1 VCPISNGPKIWNA
14 NNLLRE
20 TLSLHIGFRFPNV
33 QKSVLRMRLVESS
46 SELIQYLDVLVAI
59 ADNYKTEIGFWPRSS
74 VEDAIWRG
82 RLIAASDIID
92 GHAKV
97 VGFVVFGGV
106 FPNGRIQAVAV
117 DPACLRQGAAQF
129 LVDNVVAKFEAEGYL
144 AVLAKP
150 AKDLHIAQKFYQKN
164 QFFKVRVQSG
174 GASRKREIIVRER
187 TLKSPNLLTS
197 MLSQQP
203 NPALPRPNTKS
214 NLWVIDINVLFDLL
228 KLGRAQYEIATG
240 VFAAALDGRV
250 RIAVTSEFSAE
261 LSRSTKATQDD
272 PLFKLANAL
281 PRIRVR
287 ADVHIKDL
295 ATNIHKL
302 IFETNKPS
310 QAGTP
315 QAHSDC
321 EHIAECV
328 AGNATAFITSDGVLL
343 RNRREIR
350 ETWGLEVVALEDFH
364 DAIVS
369 TKMINDFKQ
378 TRGKGFQVC
387 NVSTEVARMMAE
399 SLQPKGLNSSYFEG
413 QPIGPAVRFLAAVDE
428 KNIAIGLL
436 ASCPPA
442 TLGDARHLLLL
453 VNQERPNA
461 ELIADMLLSYE
472 IDTIGRAGLNLIELA
487 DIPGQIAVRKAA
499 LRTGFVYD
507 ETKRHLSKA
516 TLGSP
521 ITPENFST
529 LANRA
534 RLTFGLE
541 LSKLFQKDFDSLDNL
556 YSRDIAEF
564 RRIEDLL
571 APTLIVTNS
580 RRVSIQPIARSYAD
594 ELLGTSN
601 QTSMLDQFEGAFRS
615 HKTYV
620 SSGRSK
626 NFFKTNQLILFYE
639 STRTGGR
646 GAVVAAARV
655 DDVVT
660 QQKNKTGRSDMK
672 KTVVESVNRFSA
684 SEEVTM
690 TSFSSLLRFPRPVG
704 LRELKE
710 LRAAG
715 TQNLQTATL
724 IATAAAQEIF
734 DRGWANGR

>member
-1 VCPISNGPKIWNA
+1 
-14 NNLLRE
+14 
-20 TLSLHIGFRFPNV
+20 
-33 QKSVLRMRLVESS
+33 MRLVESS
-46 SELIQYLDVLVAI
+46 PELIQHLDALVAI
-59 ADNYKTEIGFWPRSS
+59 ADNYKAEIGFWPRSS
-74 VEDAIWRG
+74 IEDAIWRG
-82 RLIAASDIID
+82 RLVAATVTID
-92 GHAKV
+92 GHDKLL
-97 VGFVVFGGV
+97 GFVVYGGV
-106 FPNGRIQAVAV
+106 FPNGRVQAVAV
-117 DPACLRQGAAQF
+117 DPACLRQGVAQF
-129 LVDNVVAKFEAEGYL
+129 LVDNVVAKLEAEGYL

-164 QFFKVRVQSG
+164 QFLKVRVQSG
-174 GASRKREIIVRER
+174 GAARKREIIVRER

-203 NPALPRPNTKS
+203 TPVLPRLDTQS
-214 NLWVIDINVLFDLL
+214 NLWVIDINVLFDLV
-228 KLGRAQYEIATG
+228 KLGREQYEIANG
-240 VFAAALDGRV
+240 VFTAALDGRV

-261 LSRSTKATQDD
+261 LSRSTSPTQDD

-287 ADVHIKDL
+287 VDTSVKELAAD
-295 ATNIHKL
+295 IHKL
-302 IFETNKPS
+302 VFETNKPS

-315 QAHSDC
+315 QAKSDC

-364 DAIVS
+364 DAIAS
-369 TKMINDFKQ
+369 TEMIDDFKP
-378 TRGKGFQVC
+378 TRGQGFQVC
-387 NVSTEVARMMAE
+387 TVSTEVARVMAE
-399 SLQPKGLNSSYFEG
+399 RLQPKSLNFSYFEG
-413 QPIGPAVRFLAAVDE
+413 HPTGPTGRFLAAVDE
-428 KNIAIGLL
+428 KNAATGLL
-436 ASCPPA
+436 ATCPPA
-442 TLGDARHLLLL
+442 KLGDARQLLLL
-453 VNQERPNA
+453 VDHERPNA
-461 ELIADMLLSYE
+461 ELIADMLLSLE
-472 IDTIGRAGLNLIELA
+472 IDAIGRAGVNLIELA
-487 DIPGQIAVRKAA
+487 DVPGQIAVRKAA

-507 ETKRHLSKA
+507 ETKRQLCKA

-521 ITPENFST
+521 ITPKNFSA
-529 LANRA
+529 LADRA

-556 YSRDIAEF
+556 YSRDITEF

-571 APTLIVTNS
+571 TPTLFVTNS

-660 QQKNKTGRSDMK
+660 QQKNETGRTDMK
-672 KTVVESVNRFSA
+672 KTVVESVDRFSA
-684 SEEVTM
+684 SKEVTM
-690 TSFSSLLRFPRPVG
+690 TSFSSLLRFPRPVSLTE
-704 LRELKE
+704 LRELG
-710 LRAAG
+710 AAG
-715 TQNLQTATL
+715 TQNLQTATV